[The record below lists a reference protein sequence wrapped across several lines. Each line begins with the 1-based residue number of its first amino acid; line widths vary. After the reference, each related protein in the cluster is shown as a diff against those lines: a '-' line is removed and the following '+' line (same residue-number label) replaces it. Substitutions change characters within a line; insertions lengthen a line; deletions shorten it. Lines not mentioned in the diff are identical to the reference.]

1 MIAKLPVG
9 DEGERTYGRQKD
21 GRYIVQVRIRFAA
34 HSAPV
39 KVRGTSSLKSDRAAK
54 READTR
60 LEAAIVK
67 KRREYSMD
75 AGVQDYDTM
84 RSLWELWH
92 ARAAQSPADFGVR
105 PSTVE
110 DYEDGWRAYLDAELG
125 DEVIA
130 EVNTQR
136 LARALRAV
144 SFRRRKLKGGA
155 LGVQPEYHRGIARTC
170 YATLAQLF
178 DYAVELS
185 IVDRSPVVGQ
195 IVPSGHAVQ
204 RAKLKIDAPTLHRM
218 RELFD
223 AYEAGIRGRYPHIE
237 PIPLRAISELVLY
250 GSARIGEILA
260 LETSDLDPEG
270 IIHSDED
277 LDEYGLDVF
286 IRATQK
292 RGGGAF
298 DPKEGKR
305 TGSVLYR
312 QPLTK
317 GGEDGQRIKTV
328 PAWVY
333 RRFVEPRISSPR
345 QMPPVYIFRTRNESQ
360 IERQNVNRAW
370 VKALRGSE
378 LFNEETGLALV
389 TPHDLR
395 KAAAQVLA
403 DSLGMEA
410 AQAALAH
417 KSIRTTEG
425 TYATKPVQR
434 VNFARELDEVLKER
448 TSPDEVFRA
457 ERRSATLTCAHTC
470 AHKPGI
476 SPQKSPVRFNV

>member
-1 MIAKLPVG
+1 MIVKLKVG
-9 DEGERTYGRQKD
+9 QEGERTYGRQND
-21 GRYIVQVRIRFAA
+21 GRYVVQVRIRF
-34 HSAPV
+34 SANSLPV

-54 READTR
+54 REAEAR

-67 KRREYSMD
+67 KRRENSMD
-75 AGVQDYDTM
+75 TEVQGYDTM

-92 ARAAQSPADFGVR
+92 ARAVEAPADFRLRV
-105 PSTVE
+105 SSVE
-110 DYEDGWRAYLDAELG
+110 DYESAWRTYLDAELG
-125 DEVIA
+125 GTIIA
-130 EVNTQR
+130 DVNTQK
-136 LARALRAV
+136 LARTLRAV

-155 LGVQPEYHRGIARTC
+155 LSVQPEYHRGIARTC

-185 IVDRSPVVGQ
+185 IVDRSPVIGQ
-195 IVPSGHAVQ
+195 IVPSGQAVQ
-204 RAKLKIDAPTLHRM
+204 RKKLKIDASTLHRM

-223 AYEAGIRGRYPHIE
+223 AYEEGVRTSYPHIE

-250 GSARIGEILA
+250 GAARIGEILA

-270 IIHSDED
+270 IIHSNED
-277 LDEYGLDVF
+277 LDEQGLDIF

-292 RGGGAF
+292 RSGGTF
-298 DPKEGKR
+298 DPEKGKR
-305 TGSVLYR
+305 KGSVLHR

-333 RRFVEPRISSPR
+333 RRFIEPRIEGPH
-345 QMPPVYIFRTRNESQ
+345 QTPPVYVFRTRSGSQ
-360 IERQNVNRAW
+360 IERQNINRAW

-403 DSLGMEA
+403 DSVGMEA

-425 TYATKPVQR
+425 TYATRPVQR
-434 VNFARELDEVLKER
+434 VDFARELDEVLRER
-448 TSPDEVFRA
+448 SGSDDVF
-457 ERRSATLTCAHTC
+457 
-470 AHKPGI
+470 
-476 SPQKSPVRFNV
+476 